1 MTRTL
6 FLHSDVRDPYT
17 GYQEMLAQYPV
28 YWDEANM
35 LWAIYSYETCKEML
49 NNNHAQ
55 IPVIN
60 KDNKDRLD
68 EHALLISNHLVR
80 LSNGIEHA
88 ITRLVAMRLYEKMK
102 IIAIDKLTEKLLEI
116 NHADQETDWVE
127 TIGKKLPVLTV
138 LKSLDFTDKDAAII
152 CTNITKLVKI
162 MLPNKTAEQV
172 KEINTISKDIYR
184 LVESHLLSNHLFEAV
199 IQNKSEQYKI
209 EADKM
214 LVLWVCNCIGLMIQS
229 YDAGR
234 GILSNALLQ
243 VLNNQQ
249 QTVTKAHLYRSV
261 TETLRYDPPVH
272 NTRRV
277 AANDIML
284 DRITIKK
291 GDALLLVLAAANR
304 DPLQFNQPNRYDI
317 KRPNNNEHLTF
328 GSGAHNCVASHFAV
342 NLAVESLYYLFN
354 RYTKVRLIEHTIA
367 YEPLANVRLP
377 KSLHISFS

>member
-1 MTRTL
+1 MKRTL
-6 FLHSDVRDPYT
+6 FLHSEVHDPYSE
-17 GYQEMLAQYPV
+17 YQAMLAECPV
-28 YWDEANM
+28 YWDEANK
-35 LWAIYSYETCKEML
+35 LWGIYSYEACKAL
-49 NNNHAQ
+49 LHNDDAQ

-60 KDNKDRLD
+60 KDNKDALD
-68 EHALLISNHLVR
+68 EHAFLISSHLVR

-102 IIAIDKLTEKLLEI
+102 IIAIDKLVENLLET
-116 NHADQETDWVE
+116 NYADQQTDWVE

-138 LKSLDFTDKDAAII
+138 LKSLGFTDKDAAII
-152 CTNITKLVKI
+152 CANIQKLTKI
-162 MLPNKTAEQV
+162 MLPNKTPEQV

-184 LVESHLLSNHLFEAV
+184 LVESHLLSSNLFEAV
-199 IQNKSEQYKI
+199 IHNKSEQYKI

-234 GILSNALLQ
+234 GILSNSLLQ
-243 VLNNQQ
+243 VLNNQRQ
-249 QTVTKAHLYRSV
+249 PATKDHLYKSV

-277 AANDIML
+277 AANDITL
-284 DRITIKK
+284 NQIIIKK
-291 GDALLLVLAAANR
+291 GDALLLGLAAANR
-304 DPLQFNQPNRYDI
+304 DPLQFNQPNKYDI
-317 KRPNNNEHLTF
+317 KRPNNNEHVTF
-328 GSGAHNCVASHFAV
+328 GSGAHNCIASHFSV

-354 RYTKVRLIEHTIA
+354 RYTNVRLIENAIA

-377 KSLHISFS
+377 KTLHISFS